1 MTMTTK
7 LSELTGDYVLDAERT
22 RIGFVARH
30 RMGTR
35 VRGRFA
41 RFEGVVR
48 LDGDDPSAS
57 SARLTI
63 GADTVDTGNERR
75 DFQLRKD
82 FLVTPEYPTLTF
94 VSTKVEQTGATTFD
108 VTGDLTIRG
117 ATRPITV
124 PFELVEADGDVTFKA
139 TRTINRLH
147 WQVNWNAV
155 TTVMVNPDV
164 ILDLQLT
171 ASRR

>member
-7 LSELTGDYVLDAERT
+7 LSELTGDYVLEAERT

-41 RFEGVVR
+41 GFEGVVR
-48 LDGDDPSAS
+48 LDGDDPGAS
-57 SARLTI
+57 SARITI
-63 GADTVDTGNERR
+63 QADTVDTGNERR
-75 DFQLRKD
+75 DAQLTKD
-82 FLVTPEYPTLTF
+82 FLVTATYPAITF

-117 ATRPITV
+117 VTHRIAV
-124 PFELVEADGDVTFKA
+124 PFELTEADGDVTFKA
-139 TRTINRLH
+139 TRTINRMH

-155 TTVMVNPDV
+155 TTALVSPDV

>member
-41 RFEGVVR
+41 VFEGVVR

-63 GADTVDTGNERR
+63 QADTVDTGNKQR
-75 DFQLRKD
+75 DDQLSRT
-82 FLVTPEYPTLTF
+82 FLAAATYPAVSF

-108 VTGDLTIRG
+108 VTGDLTMRG
-117 ATRPITV
+117 VTHPVTV
-124 PFELVEADGDVTFKA
+124 PFELIEADGDVTFKA
-139 TRTINRLH
+139 TRTINRMQ
-147 WQVNWNAV
+147 WQVNWNAL
-155 TTVMVNPDV
+155 TTVMVSPDV
-164 ILDLQLT
+164 ILDLQHT
-171 ASRR
+171 ATRR

>member
-1 MTMTTK
+1 MTTK
-7 LSELTGDYVLDAERT
+7 LSELTGEYVLEAERT

-41 RFEGVVR
+41 GFEGVVR

-57 SARLTI
+57 SAGLTI
-63 GADTVDTGNERR
+63 RADTVDTGNERR

-82 FLVTPEYPTLTF
+82 FLVTPEDPCLTF
-94 VSTKVEQTGATTFD
+94 VSTKVEQTGPTTFD

-117 ATRPITV
+117 VTRPITV
-124 PFELVEADGDVTFKA
+124 PFELIQADGDVTFKA
-139 TRTINRLH
+139 TQTINRTH

-155 TTVMVNPDV
+155 TTVMVGPDV

>member
-1 MTMTTK
+1 MTTK
-7 LSELTGDYVLDAERT
+7 LSELTGEYVLEAERT

-41 RFEGVVR
+41 GFEGVVR

-63 GADTVDTGNERR
+63 RADTVDTGNERR
-75 DFQLRKD
+75 DAQLTKD
-82 FLVTPEYPTLTF
+82 FLATAAYPTLTF
-94 VSTKVEQTGATTFD
+94 LSTKVEQTGPTTFD

-117 ATRPITV
+117 VTHPITV
-124 PFELVEADGDVTFKA
+124 PFELIEADGDVTFKA
-139 TRTINRLH
+139 TQTINRTH

-155 TTVMVNPDV
+155 TTVMVGSAV